1 MENINDIVEKIKR
14 DEKSEYLKTFNKKV
28 LPQQWIM
35 DEEFQNKIMPIGNK
49 IIEELKNQELT
60 YVDAYET
67 LEYVYRYLQFK
78 SEYIHL

>member
-35 DEEFQNKIMPIGNK
+35 DEDFQNKIMPIGNK

-78 SEYIHL
+78 SEYIHI